1 MSSQNNTVNRRQF
14 LSTVTAAAGVLAL
27 GSPGAFADGLSF
39 AGDGKAGRRVGISDR
54 AYRRAWK
61 RAEAMVA
68 QMTLE
73 EKISQLGASAS
84 AIDRLKIPHY
94 NYYTGEALHGLTQE
108 APATSFPMP
117 LALAAAWN
125 PELVLKAYT
134 AVSDEA
140 RAYDNRWHRGLS
152 YYSPITLNIHRDPR
166 WGRCGEAPGED
177 PCLVSTFAIQTIK
190 GMQGDDRD
198 YLKTTGSSKHYI
210 CNNTD
215 GDRTKIS
222 ADPDQ
227 RSFWEYY
234 TRAYRATILE
244 GDSFCV
250 MSAYSSFDG
259 VPCSASHYLLTDLLR
274 SQWGFRGYVTS
285 DCDAID
291 NIYNPHHYAATLPIA
306 AAMAVEAGCDL
317 NCGGTLQAHLKEAV
331 DQGLIGEG
339 EISLSVTRL
348 FTVRCLLGLFDRPE
362 KVRYT
367 RIPFEVIDCPAHR
380 ALALEG
386 ARQSLVLL
394 KNESQFLPLDKS
406 SLKKIAL
413 IGPMAGICHL
423 GGYSGG
429 PKVSIS
435 PYRGIAESLGIPV
448 RLPYIPASDMV
459 RCDGDIHLQGSSE
472 GEMNL
477 GFISDGTWAEFPKT
491 DFTGKTE
498 FQARVASEANGG
510 TIEVHLDSY
519 DGPLACTL
527 KVPHTGDWQ
536 KWKNVSA
543 PLAGITG
550 EHSIFLTFHGGS
562 GYIINVER
570 LQLNPE
576 TSIPSPPGSPE
587 VILKPGCS
595 VTGKKDRKKEGG
607 KDEEVINED
616 AMIQEA
622 VDAAKDA
629 DVVILVCGIN
639 EDICREGHDR
649 DSLELSGNQPKLIK
663 AVYAANPKT
672 VLVLS
677 TINSLSIE
685 WEQENVPA
693 ILCAVCAGQ
702 AQGTAIA
709 EVLFGDYN
717 PGGKLPCTWYR
728 SLDQLPDFHDYDI
741 HKGRTYMYF
750 EGNPMYPFGYGLS
763 YTTFAL
769 DNLKIGDATLG
780 PGDKTTVS
788 ADVTNTGN
796 RAGAEVVQLYIT
808 APASP
813 VKRPIKQL
821 AGFQR
826 VELKPGEKKSVKF
839 ELPFSA
845 QPFWYWDVD
854 ARKFVVQPGTAKI
867 LVGNSSANIS
877 LTGELTLKPATEEL
891 PEPDFVDTVAVKSKV
906 A

>member
-1 MSSQNNTVNRRQF
+1 MSSQNNNVNRRQF
-14 LSTVTAAAGVLAL
+14 LSTVTAATGLLAF
-27 GSPGAFADGLSF
+27 GAPGAFADGFSLF
-39 AGDGKAGRRVGISDR
+39 GDKAGRRVGISDK
-54 AYRRAWK
+54 AYRRAWE

-68 QMTLE
+68 QMTLD
-73 EKISQLGASAS
+73 EKISQLGSSAA
-84 AIDRLKIPHY
+84 AIDRLKIPSY

-108 APATSFPMP
+108 SPATSFPMP

-134 AVSDEA
+134 AVSDEG

-177 PCLVSTFAIQTIK
+177 PCLVSTFAVQTIK
-190 GMQGDDRD
+190 GMQGDDSD

-215 GDRTKIS
+215 SDRTSIS

-259 VPCSASHYLLTDLLR
+259 VPCSASHFLLTDLLR
-274 SQWGFRGYVTS
+274 NQWGFRGYVTS

-317 NCGGTLQAHLKEAV
+317 NCGGTLQHHLKAAV
-331 DQGLIGEG
+331 NQELIGEE

-348 FTVRCLLGLFDRPE
+348 FTVRCLLGLFDSPD

-367 RIPFEVIDCPAHR
+367 QIPFDVIDCQANR
-380 ALALEG
+380 DLALEA

-394 KNESQFLPLDKS
+394 KNDSQFLPLNKS
-406 SLKKIAL
+406 GIKKIAL

-429 PKVSIS
+429 PKVLIS
-435 PYRGIAESLGIPV
+435 PYRGIAEYLGVPIQTS
-448 RLPYIPASDMV
+448 YIPASAMV
-459 RCDGDIHLQGSSE
+459 SCNGDIHLQSSSE
-472 GEMNL
+472 GEMNI
-477 GFISDGTWAEFPKT
+477 GFVSDGNWAEFPKA

-498 FQARVASEANGG
+498 FQTRVASDAGGG
-510 TIEVHLDSY
+510 TIEVHLDKY

-527 KVPHTGDWQ
+527 TVPHTGDWQ

-543 PLAGITG
+543 PLANIAG
-550 EHSIFLTFHGGS
+550 EHSIFLTFHGGG

-570 LQLNPE
+570 LQLNPV
-576 TSIPSPPGSPE
+576 TPPQVPAGSPQ
-587 VILKPGCS
+587 VVLKTGCS
-595 VTGKKDRKKEGG
+595 VTGKKD
-607 KDEEVINED
+607 DD
-616 AMIQEA
+616 MFQEA

-629 DVVILVCGIN
+629 DVVVLVCGIN
-639 EDICREGHDR
+639 EDVCREGFDR
-649 DSLELSGNQPKLIK
+649 DSIGLSGAQPELIK
-663 AVYAANPKT
+663 AVVAANSKT

-677 TINSLSIE
+677 TINTLSIE
-685 WEQENVPA
+685 WEQENIPA

-750 EGNPMYPFGYGLS
+750 EGNPLYPFGYGLS
-763 YTTFAL
+763 YTTFTL
-769 DNLKIGDATLG
+769 DNLKIGSADLG
-780 PGDKTTVS
+780 PGEKTTVS
-788 ADVTNTGN
+788 VDVTNTGS

-808 APASP
+808 APSSP

-826 VELKPGEKKSVKF
+826 VELQPGEKKSVEF
-839 ELPFSA
+839 ELPFSEQA
-845 QPFWYWDVD
+845 FWYWDVD
-854 ARKFVVQPGTAKI
+854 ARKFVVQTGTAKI

-877 LTGELTLKPATEEL
+877 LTGDLTLNAATESL
-891 PEPDFVDTVAVKSKV
+891 PKPDFVDTIAVKSQV
-906 A
+906 V

>member
-1 MSSQNNTVNRRQF
+1 MSSQNNNVNRRQF
-14 LSTVTAAAGVLAL
+14 LSTVTAATGLLAL
-27 GSPGAFADGLSF
+27 GTPGAFADGFSLF
-39 AGDGKAGRRVGISDR
+39 GGQKGGRRVGISDK
-54 AYRRAWK
+54 AYRRAWE

-68 QMTLE
+68 QMTLD
-73 EKISQLGASAS
+73 EKISQLGAGAA

-108 APATSFPMP
+108 SPATSFPMP

-125 PELVLKAYT
+125 PELALKAYT

-177 PCLVSTFAIQTIK
+177 PCLVSTFAVQTIR

-215 GDRTKIS
+215 SDRTAIS

-259 VPCSASHYLLTDLLR
+259 IPCSASHFLLTDLLR
-274 SQWGFRGYVTS
+274 GQWGFRGYVTS

-317 NCGGTLQAHLKEAV
+317 NCGGTLQHYLRDAV
-331 DQGLIGEG
+331 KQELIGEA
-339 EISLSVTRL
+339 EISRAVTRL
-348 FTVRCLLGLFDRPE
+348 FTVRCLLGLFDSPE
-362 KVRYT
+362 KVGYT
-367 RIPFEVIDCPAHR
+367 QIPFDVVDCPAHR
-380 ALALEG
+380 ALALES

-394 KNESQFLPLDKS
+394 KNDSQFLPLNKT
-406 SLKKIAL
+406 SLKKVAV

-423 GGYSGG
+423 GGYSGS
-429 PKVSIS
+429 PKVLIS
-435 PYRGIAESLGIPV
+435 PYHGIAESLGVPIHNS
-448 RLPYIPASDMV
+448 YIPASAMV
-459 RCDGDIHLQGSSE
+459 SCDGDIRLQSSSE

-491 DFTGKTE
+491 DFTDKTQFE
-498 FQARVASEANGG
+498 ARVASDGGGG
-510 TIEVHLDSY
+510 TIEVRLDKY

-527 KVPHTGDWQ
+527 KVRHTGGWQ
-536 KWKNVSA
+536 RWRNVSA
-543 PLAGITG
+543 PLTGITG
-550 EHSIFLTFHGGS
+550 EHSIFLRFHGGS
-562 GYIINVER
+562 GYILNVER
-570 LQLNPE
+570 LKLNPE
-576 TSIPSPPGSPE
+576 TPPQSPPGSPQ
-587 VILKPGCS
+587 VILKSGCA
-595 VTGKKDRKKEGG
+595 VTGDKD
-607 KDEEVINED
+607 D
-616 AMIQEA
+616 AMFQEA

-629 DVVILVCGIN
+629 DLVVLACGIN
-639 EDICREGHDR
+639 EDVCREGHDR
-649 DSLELSGNQPKLIK
+649 DTLGLTGPQPDLIK
-663 AVYAANPKT
+663 AVFAANPKT

-677 TINSLSIE
+677 TINTLSIE
-685 WEQENVPA
+685 WEQENIPA

-709 EVLFGDYN
+709 EVLFGEYN

-750 EGNPMYPFGYGLS
+750 EGNPLYPFGYGLS
-763 YTTFAL
+763 YTTFTL
-769 DNLKIGDATLG
+769 DNLKIADPTLG
-780 PGDKTTVS
+780 SGDKTTVS
-788 ADVTNTGN
+788 ADVTNTGG

-808 APASP
+808 APSSP

-826 VELKPGEKKSVKF
+826 VELKPGEKKTVEF
-839 ELPFSA
+839 ELPYSA
-845 QPFWYWDVD
+845 QPFWYWDTD

-867 LVGNSSANIS
+867 LIGNSSANIS
-877 LTGELTLKPATEEL
+877 LSGELTLKAATEAL
-891 PEPDFVDTVAVKSKV
+891 PEPDSVDTVAVKSKV
-906 A
+906 V